1 MVDAVSLVYGPVAT
15 PRLVLT
21 ELRGGLWQ
29 GFVQKVGASGTRVEA
44 VTVDGAPGLFVSGD
58 QHFVMFL
65 DENGSVADEQTYLAG
80 TVLLWNRGELLLRLE
95 GDLSREQAITLAESI
110 G

>member
-1 MVDAVSLVYGPVAT
+1 PAR

-21 ELRGGLWQ
+21 ELRGGLWT
-29 GFVQKVGASGTRVEA
+29 GFVKKVGASGTRVEA
-44 VTVDGAPGLFVSGD
+44 VTVAGAPGLFVSGD

-80 TVLLWNRGELLLRLE
+80 TVLLWNRGAVLLRLE
-95 GDLSREQAITLAESI
+95 GDLSRAEANGLAESVR
-110 G
+110 